1 MTHVE
6 ESFEFGLERYSIDF
20 VKWLDRNQVFDKA
33 TIFLT
38 HELVMPVTFLT
49 LSSKNIYKQSNATS
63 ELSVAKPNTND
74 ADVAKYNRP
83 LLIEP
88 TSKPTNT
95 TASIRAILLAQ
106 KIKKIPAWMLCICK
120 KQKIE
125 IIGQF

>member
-106 KIKKIPAWMLCICK
+106 KIKKIPA
-120 KQKIE
+120 
-125 IIGQF
+125 